1 MHLGHK
7 KVSRPQA
14 VVEGMADPARRR
26 EIAEQAADAANRI
39 ATGVAKR
46 SVDLGSQV
54 GERLTE
60 VAHVV
65 SEEGQALMENQGTK
79 LEKNLAK
86 GVKAAKTR
94 KPRKHRLRR
103 ALMLTGVGAAAAYFL
118 DPNAGAERRA
128 ALMRRTSTSAQTVG
142 DGLDKA
148 ARVAHQTADAT
159 ATDEARG
166 AGADTFGSTTK
177 LGSATNM
184 GSTAP

>member
-14 VVEGMADPARRR
+14 VVERMADPARRR

-54 GERLTE
+54 GERLTD
-60 VAHVV
+60 VAHAVT
-65 SEEGQALMENQGTK
+65 EEGHALMEHQGKK
-79 LEKNLAK
+79 LEKNLASTI
-86 GVKAAKTR
+86 KAK
-94 KPRKHRLRR
+94 KPRKHRLRKVV
-103 ALMLTGVGAAAAYFL
+103 LLTGAGAAAAYFL

-128 ALMRRTSTSAQTVG
+128 AVLRRTSTSAQTVG

-159 ATDEARG
+159 ATDHDPHRADGESLGSAAHRG
-166 AGADTFGSTTK
+166 SATSMGSTT
-177 LGSATNM
+177 
-184 GSTAP
+184 P